1 MQMWYTPNNSCEHKC
16 ICKMCV
22 INTFCKYS
30 CANCKNNE
38 LGDGGWI
45 ECSDFLL
52 ATTRIKNV
60 IRDCRQRDKEYVEAF
75 QKRFSPKIL
84 LLEAPKNNIDKDAKM

>member
-1 MQMWYTPNNSCEHKC
+1 MWYTPNNSCEHKC

-30 CANCKNNE
+30 CANCKNSE
-38 LGDGGWI
+38 FGEGGWC
-45 ECSDFLL
+45 ECTDFLL
-52 ATTRIKNV
+52 ASTRIKN
-60 IRDCRQRDKEYVEAF
+60 ILNEYRNKDKEYVKQF
-75 QKRFSPKIL
+75 QSRFSPKIL